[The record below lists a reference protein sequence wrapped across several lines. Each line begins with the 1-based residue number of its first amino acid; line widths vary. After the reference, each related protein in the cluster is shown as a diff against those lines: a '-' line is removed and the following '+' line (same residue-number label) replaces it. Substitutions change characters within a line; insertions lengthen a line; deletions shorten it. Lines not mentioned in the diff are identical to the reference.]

1 MNETQHNLYQFEAKS
16 LTGCTVCDISKNVS
30 VWVSKGL
37 GLERKS
43 LIYIPARKTPRLYIT
58 PVLVIRRSTAT
69 FSCPLSK
76 KESK

>member
-37 GLERKS
+37 GLGLERKS
-43 LIYIPARKTPRLYIT
+43 LIYIPARKKTQIVYHA
-58 PVLVIRRSTAT
+58 SAGD
-69 FSCPLSK
+69 
-76 KESK
+76 